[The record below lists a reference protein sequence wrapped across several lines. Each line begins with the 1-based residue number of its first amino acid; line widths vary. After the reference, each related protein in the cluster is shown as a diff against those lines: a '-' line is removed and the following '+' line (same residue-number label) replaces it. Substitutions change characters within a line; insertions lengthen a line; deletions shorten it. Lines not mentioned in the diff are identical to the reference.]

1 MNRKKL
7 FYSLGIIFLFS
18 LTSKAQIIHNFKIQ
32 DWNLDRNALVGN
44 GITDL
49 VWSEEKLYAGTGYG
63 LSLTANLGENWQNYT
78 PSDYGGKGGISAL
91 AVAPDGTIWIAT
103 GYDTTVQED
112 ETLDIG
118 GGLRYLSPGTSEW
131 VFIPQPVDARTDTMG
146 GMKPTTTRVQNIT
159 YDIAILD
166 TQIWITSFGGGVRR
180 SLDQGQTWEIITTDG
195 KPFDVLNQVYG
206 FNHRGFSAMV
216 ENGNIWIGT
225 AGGISKS
232 MDGGQTWERY
242 YVGADQIPE
251 SGGISGNWC
260 IALAHNPWN
269 NSTWAV
275 TLSTGGE
282 EYNSISMTLDG
293 GRTWQ
298 NFLKDELSDGTFAR
312 SIAFYD
318 SAVYVATEKGV
329 YKSIDNGQS
338 WFEFPAI
345 IDQVSGEQLQTNK
358 FYSVATSPSGN
369 GRHLLWVGSADG
381 LATTEDNGYNWT
393 IFRSFVSTRERE
405 NPPVYAYPTPF
416 SPERETIL
424 RFQYDVTQAGEV
436 SIEIFNFAME
446 KVITIRKQEFAPTQN
461 SYDRSATWD
470 GRDNNGRMVD
480 NGVYFFRAKVEGKV
494 SWGKIVVIN

>member
-1 MNRKKL
+1 M
-7 FYSLGIIFLFS
+7 
-18 LTSKAQIIHNFKIQ
+18 FKIKYSIFVFFILTILLQAQVVQ
-32 DWNLDRNALVGN
+32 DFKMQPLNPDRNGLVGN

-49 VWSEEKLYAGTGYG
+49 VWSAGKLIARTGYG
-63 LSLTANLGENWQNYT
+63 LSLTGDLGENWQNYT
-78 PSDYGGKGGISAL
+78 PGNYRGKGGVSAL
-91 AVAPDGTIWIAT
+91 AVAPDNTIWIAT

-118 GGLRYLSPGTSEW
+118 GGLRYLSPGSSEW
-131 VFIPQPVDARTDTMG
+131 VFIPQPVDARTDPMG

-206 FNHRGFSAMV
+206 LNHRGFSAMV
-216 ENGNIWIGT
+216 ENGNIWVGT
-225 AGGISKS
+225 
-232 MDGGQTWERY
+232 
-242 YVGADQIPE
+242 
-251 SGGISGNWC
+251 C

-282 EYNSISMTLDG
+282 EFNSISMTLDG

-329 YKSIDNGQS
+329 YKSIDDGRT

-345 IDQVSGEQLQTNK
+345 IDKVSGEQLHTNK

-369 GRHLLWVGSADG
+369 GRHRLWAGSADG
-381 LATTEDNGYNWT
+381 LATTDNNGYNWT
-393 IFRSFVSTRERE
+393 IFRSFVSTLERQ

-436 SIEIFNFAME
+436 SIDIFNFAME

-461 SYDRSATWD
+461 SFDRSATWD